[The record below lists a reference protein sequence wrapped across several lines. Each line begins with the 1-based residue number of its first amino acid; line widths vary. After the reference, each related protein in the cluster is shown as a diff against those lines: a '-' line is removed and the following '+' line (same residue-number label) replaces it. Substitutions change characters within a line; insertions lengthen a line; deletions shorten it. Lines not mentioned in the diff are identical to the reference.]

1 MSDALMTRLAELPT
15 AEPDSIR
22 AERIR
27 TRCRR
32 HLAQHAPR
40 ATRPATANARVWQ
53 PLLATLG
60 VAYLLAAIA
69 EAVSVLSSNF

>member
-15 AEPDSIR
+15 AEPDAVR

-27 TRCRR
+27 TRCQRQ
-32 HLAQHAPR
+32 LAHRTPR
-40 ATRPATANARVWQ
+40 TSRPATANARAWQ
-53 PLLATLG
+53 PLLAMLG